1 MTVINNATLILKD
14 KQGNEGVVKTL
25 TDNDINKIA
34 NAITDVGQV
43 VDPATHMP
51 IEATKTSTGVVQ
63 LATAQDITNG
73 TAGKVVDAQELNNF
87 AQTLPAANG
96 VTDVSSGDN
105 SNQIVVSK
113 FGGNK
118 TLTIDNVEH
127 ADTATSANSVAWGN
141 VQDKPSSF
149 NPSSHTHDDRY
160 YTESEIDAKLLA
172 SLPTYRRSSDWLGD
186 KLTITTPDTV
196 CVVVNGKLYMN
207 TVGSTIDISD
217 ADSWDN
223 STYATAANRA
233 GKDFYIYALEN
244 SGTTPTYILSAN
256 STVPTG
262 YTADN
267 SRKIGGFHCLC
278 LSVGNISGHPASGY
292 VTGDIIPNSVW
303 DLKFRATTDT
313 NDGLVYVKGLNKW
326 VAIYLPSWDGSKL
339 VSVYRGAIVDGG
351 SSFSLDGE
359 QFVEYIGEA
368 GGELPSRDEFK
379 VFAFGS
385 NQLTNINGSADPGTT
400 GGHTDTAGRRM
411 ISNYFIEDCCGV
423 LWQWSKDCYEAM
435 STSWSSG
442 NNWMNDYSWQTQ
454 SVVSTIGPSNHK
466 NLGSCLGL
474 LRRALLGGIWG
485 GGSGCGSRCVDCD
498 CFGSHVASNFSG
510 RLVSGALN
518 LP

>member
-14 KQGNEGVVKTL
+14 KQGNEGVVKSF

-51 IEATKTSTGVVQ
+51 IEATTASVGVVQ

-73 TAGKVVDAQELNNF
+73 TAGKVVDAKELSD
-87 AQTLPAANG
+87 A
-96 VTDVSSGDN
+96 
-105 SNQIVVSK
+105 I
-113 FGGNK
+113 
-118 TLTIDNVEH
+118 
-127 ADTATSANSVAWGN
+127 ADIKLADS
-141 VQDKPSSF
+141 
-149 NPSSHTHDDRY
+149 
-160 YTESEIDAKLLA
+160 AKLLA

-186 KLTITTPDTV
+186 KLTITIPDTV

-217 ADSWDN
+217 TDSWDN
-223 STYATAANRA
+223 SNYATASNRA
-233 GKDFYIYALEN
+233 GKDFYIYAIETEN
-244 SGTTPTYILSAN
+244 LNTIKFLVSAN
-256 STVPTG
+256 STVPIG

-303 DLKFRATTDT
+303 DLKFRAMTDT
-313 NDGLVYVKGLNKW
+313 NDGLAYVKGLNKW

-339 VSVYRGAIVDGG
+339 VSVYKGAIVDGG
-351 SSFSLDGE
+351 SSFPLDGE
-359 QFVEYIGEA
+359 QFAEYIGEV

-435 STSWSSG
+435 STAWSSG
-442 NNWMNDYSWQTQ
+442 NTWMDGYSWQTK
-454 SVVSTIGPSNHK
+454 SVVSTIGPENHK
-466 NLGSCLGL
+466 NLGSCGGL
-474 LRRALLGGIWG
+474 LRRARLGGGWG
-485 GGSGCGSRCVDCD
+485 NGSNCGSRSVSCNS
-498 CFGSHVASNFSG
+498 FGSLVSSAFSG